1 MKPCPT
7 YELNNLYKKFPHL
20 NPQKVANPL
29 KPTPLQEIPALSSA
43 YQFKASSSASQSKE
57 APALKNFFDKVNAIK
72 AQDKNGR
79 NRLKEMKGL
88 SSSLMTMESVGR
100 APPGKSPGAASA
112 YQMPGRS
119 SSATSLVSFPRTNQ
133 QKNNRNSPQQ
143 NQGGTGK
150 TNGRQQSNGFNGNNG
165 RRGMM
170 FFLIFFETYF
180 ILEFWG

>member
-7 YELNNLYKKFPHL
+7 YELNNLYNKFPHL

-29 KPTPLQEIPALSSA
+29 KPTPLVEIPALSSA
-43 YQFKASSSASQSKE
+43 NQPKASSSSSH
-57 APALKNFFDKVNAIK
+57 LKNFFDKVNATK

-79 NRLKEMKGL
+79 NRLSEVKGLGL
-88 SSSLMTMESVGR
+88 SSSLMTMESAGR
-100 APPGKSPGAASA
+100 ASTGQSNGNNGAASA

-119 SSATSLVSFPRTNQ
+119 SSSTSLVGFPRTNQ

-143 NQGGTGK
+143 SQGSTGK
-150 TNGRQQSNGFNGNNG
+150 ANGRQQSNGFNGNNG

-170 FFLIFFETYF
+170 FF
-180 ILEFWG
+180 